1 MIESRKFLDG
11 NKTVNVQH
19 KCETEF
25 PNIGSSQLAL
35 KLSSLEGY
43 RVKEKGLRDK
53 NALTLRVVWQTA
65 NARLHILVHSAV
77 AKNSMQVYQKANL

>member
-1 MIESRKFLDG
+1 MY
-11 NKTVNVQH
+11 QQ

-43 RVKEKGLRDK
+43 GVKVKRLRDR
-53 NALTLRVVWQTA
+53 NALTLRVV
-65 NARLHILVHSAV
+65 
-77 AKNSMQVYQKANL
+77 